1 MQSQNHTSVILDCD
15 PGHDDAISI
24 ILAASKISPL
34 EIEAITTVA
43 GNVDVERNTLNAL
56 RVCDIAGL
64 TDVPVAQGSSKPLLK
79 KMEVA
84 EEIHGETGL
93 EGPALPDEPS
103 KQAVDQH
110 AVDMII
116 DKVMA
121 SDGDITLVPTGPLTN
136 IALAMIREP
145 AIIPKINKI
154 VLMGGGTFGNWT
166 PAAEFNIYVDAEAAK
181 IVFESGV
188 PITMFGLDVTH
199 QALATQ
205 ETVNRLSAI
214 DHPVSH
220 FVVDLLKFFIRT
232 NQDVFG
238 MDGGPIHDA
247 CTVAYLIDPSI
258 FDVHY
263 VHVAIETRGE
273 FTYGM
278 TCVDTR
284 GVTNREP
291 NVNVAYQLDHH
302 RFWNLFEKALKSYS
316 G

>member
-1 MQSQNHTSVILDCD
+1 MQNQTNVILDCD

-34 EIEAITTVA
+34 KIEAITTVA
-43 GNVDVERNTLNAL
+43 GNVDVGKNTLNAL

-64 TDVPVAQGSSKPLLK
+64 TEVPVAQGSSKPLLN
-79 KMEVA
+79 KMEIA

-93 EGPALPDEPS
+93 EGPALPNEPS

-110 AVDMII
+110 AVDLII
-116 DKVMA
+116 SKVMA

-145 AIIPKINKI
+145 NIIPKIKEI

-181 IVFESGV
+181 VVFESGV

-205 ETVNRLSAI
+205 ETVDELSEI
-214 DHPVSH
+214 DNPVAH
-220 FVVDLLKFFIRT
+220 LLWI
-232 NQDVFG
+232 
-238 MDGGPIHDA
+238 
-247 CTVAYLIDPSI
+247 Y
-258 FDVHY
+258 
-263 VHVAIETRGE
+263 
-273 FTYGM
+273 
-278 TCVDTR
+278 
-284 GVTNREP
+284 
-291 NVNVAYQLDHH
+291 
-302 RFWNLFEKALKSYS
+302 
-316 G
+316 

>member
-1 MQSQNHTSVILDCD
+1 MRKVILDCD

-34 EIEAITTVA
+34 QIEAITTVA
-43 GNVDVERNTLNAL
+43 GNVEVEKNTLNAL
-56 RVCDIAGL
+56 SVCDIAGL
-64 TDVPVAQGSSKPLLK
+64 TDVPVAQGSAKPLLK
-79 KMEVA
+79 KMEIA

-93 EGPALPDEPS
+93 EGPVLPGEPS
-103 KQAVDQH
+103 KKAVHQH
-110 AVDMII
+110 AVDLII
-116 DKVMA
+116 NKVME

-145 AIIPKINKI
+145 AIIPKIKEI

-181 IVFESGV
+181 VVFESGV
-188 PITMFGLDVTH
+188 PIAMFGLDVTH

-205 ETVNRLSAI
+205 RTVNELSEI
-214 DHPVSH
+214 DNPVSH
-220 FVVDLLKFFIRT
+220 FVVNLLKFFIKT

-238 MDGGPIHDA
+238 MEGGPIHDA

-258 FDVHY
+258 FDFK
-263 VHVAIETRGE
+263 HVRVDIETKGE

-278 TCVDTR
+278 TCIDTG
-284 GVTNREP
+284 GVTSREP
-291 NVNVAYQLDHH
+291 NVNFAYQLNQDK
-302 RFWNLFEKALKSYS
+302 FWSMFKEALTSYTE
-316 G
+316 

>member
-1 MQSQNHTSVILDCD
+1 MQNEKRVILDCD

-34 EIEAITTVA
+34 NIEAITTVA
-43 GNVDVERNTLNAL
+43 GNVEVEKNTLNAL

-64 TDVPVAQGSSKPLLK
+64 TDVPVAQGASKPLLK
-79 KMEVA
+79 KMEIA

-93 EGPALPDEPS
+93 EGPELPSEPTQ
-103 KQAVDQH
+103 KAAREH
-110 AVDMII
+110 AVDLII
-116 DKVMA
+116 SKVMA

-145 AIIPKINKI
+145 DIIPKIKEI

-181 IVFESGV
+181 VVFESGV

-205 ETVNRLSAI
+205 ETVDQLSAI
-214 DHPVSH
+214 NNPVSH
-220 FVVDLLKFFIRT
+220 FVVDLLKFFIKT
-232 NQDVFG
+232 NQDIFG

-258 FDVHY
+258 FDVN
-263 VHVAIETRGE
+263 HVRVDVETRGE

-278 TCVDTR
+278 TSVDTLD
-284 GVTNREP
+284 VTGREP
-291 NVNVAYQLDHH
+291 NVNFAYQLNQDK
-302 RFWNLFEKALKSYS
+302 FWQLFEEALKSYS
-316 G
+316 E